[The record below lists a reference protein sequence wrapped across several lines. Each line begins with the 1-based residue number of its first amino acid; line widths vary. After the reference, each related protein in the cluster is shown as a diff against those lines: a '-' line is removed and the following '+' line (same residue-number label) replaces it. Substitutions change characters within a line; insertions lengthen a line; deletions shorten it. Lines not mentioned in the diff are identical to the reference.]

1 MLFNDEN
8 IQKSQQAFKSEL
20 HNLHTT
26 EVNKTALSGNDNK
39 RFQTFNRIATSP
51 NKTSVFK
58 LCKNDMLNVRKAKET
73 LLSKEC
79 EKEMYVTCN
88 IFLKYMETKCVSE
101 MKKYVSFKAKTYI

>member
-26 EVNKTALSGNDNK
+26 DVNKTALSGNDSK
-39 RFQTFNRIATSP
+39 RLQTFNRITTFP

-101 MKKYVSFKAKTYI
+101 MKKYVNFKAKTYI

>member
-1 MLFNDEN
+1 MDHGSDRKKAKGIKKAVIKSKFMFENYKKCLFNDED

-39 RFQTFNRIATSP
+39 RLQTFNRITTFP

-58 LCKNDMLNVRKAKET
+58 LCKNDMLNVCKAKKK

-79 EKEMYVTCN
+79 EMC
-88 IFLKYMETKCVSE
+88 M
-101 MKKYVSFKAKTYI
+101 